1 MAEVVGLAASVL
13 TITAAC
19 RAVKSLYETVKH
31 CEGRNTTLTM
41 LRSQLEETLNILK
54 ALEKVTD
61 IHESLWLLL
70 QGPIDRCKE
79 VCPAFEEAMNSFGNS
94 KTKVGLRDWA
104 KMEFRKGTIMEFIDR
119 IAGYKSTITVGSGI
133 INL

>member
-1 MAEVVGLAASVL
+1 MAEIVGLAASVL

-19 RAVKSLYETVKH
+19 QAVKSLYDTVKH
-31 CEGRNTTLTM
+31 YEGRNTTLTM
-41 LRSQLEETLNILK
+41 LRAQLEEMLNILN

-61 IHESLWLLL
+61 IDKSLWLLL

-79 VCPAFEEAMNSFGNS
+79 ICPAFEEAMNSFSNS
-94 KTKVGLRDWA
+94 KTKIGLRDWA
-104 KMEFRKGTIMEFIDR
+104 KMEFRKGTIMEFIER
-119 IAGYKSTITVGSGI
+119 IAGYKSTITVGIGI